1 MIKDFNS
8 IDELKDFGFTGFYS
22 VNELQNN
29 RSIITTD
36 SCVYIIINPQKGTP
50 QFMRKGVGG
59 SFKGKDPNVSICKLV
74 RNYIE
79 DACVLYIGESSE
91 LRSRINSLL
100 NFGQGKAA
108 DHWGGRMVWQFRNHA
123 DLIICWKPV
132 VEIKPSI
139 LKKDLLDSFI
149 NQFGRLP
156 FAVLRSCN

>member
-1 MIKDFNS
+1 
-8 IDELKDFGFTGFYS
+8 
-22 VNELQNN
+22 
-29 RSIITTD
+29 
-36 SCVYIIINPQKGTP
+36 
-50 QFMRKGVGG
+50 MRKGVGG

-79 DACVLYIGESSE
+79 DASVLYIGESSE